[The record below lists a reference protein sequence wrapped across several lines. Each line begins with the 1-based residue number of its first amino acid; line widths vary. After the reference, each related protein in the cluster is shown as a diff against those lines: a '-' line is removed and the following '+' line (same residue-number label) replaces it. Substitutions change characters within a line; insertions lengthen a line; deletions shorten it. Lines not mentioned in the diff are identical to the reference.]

1 MILENKR
8 IIRYLQC
15 KQQAVNDILEHT
27 NNLTFEEFVDN
38 KAKRQATQLNFI
50 LLGENAG
57 KILAHE
63 GVSDKAEEIFNLAKG
78 MRNFIAHQYEDVNLI
93 SVYATVKADIP
104 GLKHVL
110 SDLIEE
116 AIEKDSLLDGYED
129 NYEGD
134 GMGMH

>member
-78 MRNFIAHQYEDVNLI
+78 MRNFIAHQL
-93 SVYATVKADIP
+93 
-104 GLKHVL
+104 
-110 SDLIEE
+110 
-116 AIEKDSLLDGYED
+116 
-129 NYEGD
+129 
-134 GMGMH
+134 